1 MTQNIKIF
9 MKNFYINTLLT
20 FVVLTFSSCLF
31 AQERFD
37 LVRVATPYKLVPK
50 KFPILE
56 DPSDREPDLLTEL
69 TVQGNMISFN
79 RNSCTYEIEKVEKF
93 YIGRAL
99 SELIDDA
106 GGEKKFDSFLKLTM
120 RTNIKNWTDIIFL
133 KSSSTNIENNGCR
146 LLQAG
151 IIYRSKNEIIITDTN
166 FFYRFLLSK

>member
-1 MTQNIKIF
+1 
-9 MKNFYINTLLT
+9 MKNFYINALLA
-20 FVVLTFSSCLF
+20 FVVLTFSSCLY

-37 LVRVATPYKLVPK
+37 LVRVATPFKLAVK

-56 DPSDREPDLLTEL
+56 DPKDREPDLLTEL
-69 TVQGNMISFN
+69 TVQGNKISFN
-79 RNSCTYEIEKVEKF
+79 RNSCTYEIEKIEKF

-120 RTNIKNWTDIIFL
+120 HTSIKNWTDVIFL
-133 KSSSTNIENNGCR
+133 KNSSANIDNDGCR

-151 IIYRSKNEIIITDTN
+151 IIYRSKNEIVITDTN
-166 FFYRFLLSK
+166 FFYRFLRSK